1 MSDLLFR
8 RYLDR
13 LGPEGGFPCS
23 CGRVHRIR
31 TRHVLVGRR
40 VLEELPALLRE
51 RHGPRVRV
59 WLVSDQ
65 NTERAAGE
73 RCREL
78 LGRWPL
84 SGTTLPANPKP
95 NPTLE
100 LAAELRREAAG
111 SSPGLV
117 LAVGA
122 GVISDLGKK
131 VAHELGIPSWCVA
144 TAPSVDAFTSDHSV
158 FKSRASHQSI
168 SVTPSE
174 AVFCELPVLAAAPP
188 KLLLA
193 GLGDLLGKFV
203 AYLDWNL
210 SALLTGEYL
219 CAETVRIAR
228 ESALRPLEA
237 LEHGQGPGEALLPLT
252 DALLTTGFLM
262 QAMDC
267 SRPASSAEHTA
278 AHIWELA
285 GVVGNAEL
293 NLHGLL
299 VGLASRMVLEAYQV
313 FYDRLP
319 VLEANGSLQAR
330 LEALASEPPWER
342 QIEPELALFAEHIRN
357 EMSGA
362 ELGRKAL
369 ERRLQAYGR
378 ERERIAGLARQSLAD
393 LQRGVSALQA
403 IGYPF
408 TQASFGLSPAHAYLP
423 FSGIRFLRNRYN
435 TFWLMHELGEDQK
448 PLEALRALASSP

>member
-1 MSDLLFR
+1 MSDLLYR

-13 LGPEGGFPCS
+13 LDPEGGFLCS

-31 TRHVLVGRR
+31 TGQVLVGPR
-40 VLEELPALLRE
+40 VLEELPPLLRE
-51 RHGPRVRV
+51 RHGPRIRV
-59 WLVSDQ
+59 WLLSDQ

-84 SGTTLPANPKP
+84 SATVLPADPKP
-95 NPTLE
+95 KPTLE
-100 LAAELRREAAG
+100 LAEELRREASAT
-111 SSPGLV
+111 SPGLV

-168 SVTPSE
+168 PITPSE
-174 AVFCELPVLAAAPP
+174 AVFCELPVLAAAPRRMF
-188 KLLLA
+188 LS

-219 CAETVRIAR
+219 CPETVDIAR
-228 ESALRPLEA
+228 ESALRPLKA
-237 LEHGQGPGEALLPLT
+237 LEGGRGPEEVLLPLT

-262 QAMDC
+262 QAMDS
-267 SRPASSAEHTA
+267 SRPTSSAEHTA
-278 AHIWELA
+278 AHIWEMA

-299 VGLASRMVLEAYQV
+299 VGLASRMVLEAYRV

-319 VLEANGSLQAR
+319 ELEANGGIQAR
-330 LEALASEPPWER
+330 LQALSSEPSWER
-342 QIEPELALFAEHIRN
+342 QIGPELALFDEHIRS

-362 ELGRKAL
+362 ELGREAL
-369 ERRLQAYGR
+369 ERRLQAYAR
-378 ERERIAGLARQSLAD
+378 ERERIAELARQSLAD
-393 LQRGVSALQA
+393 LQRGVSLLQA
-403 IGYPF
+403 IGHPF
-408 TQASFGLSPAHAYLP
+408 NVATYGLSSASAYLP

-435 TFWLMHELGEDQK
+435 TFCLMHELGRERE
-448 PLEALRALASSP
+448 PLEALCALASTP

>member
-1 MSDLLFR
+1 MSDLLYR

-13 LGPEGGFPCS
+13 LDPQGAFPCS

-31 TRHVLVGRR
+31 TRRVLVGPR
-40 VLEELPALLRE
+40 VLEELPELLRE

-59 WLVSDQ
+59 WLLSDQ

-73 RCREL
+73 RCRRL

-84 SGTTLPANPKP
+84 SATVLPASPKP
-95 NPTLE
+95 RPTLE
-100 LAAELRREAAG
+100 LAEELRREASA

-158 FKSRASHQSI
+158 FKSTARHQNI
-168 SVTPSE
+168 PVTPSE
-174 AVFCELPVLAAAPP
+174 AVFCELPVLAAAPRR
-188 KLLLA
+188 LFLS
-193 GLGDLLGKFV
+193 GLGDLLGKLV

-210 SALLTGEYL
+210 SAQLTGEYL
-219 CAETVRIAR
+219 CPETVKIAR
-228 ESALRPLEA
+228 ESALRPLKA
-237 LEHGQGPGEALLPLT
+237 LEAGQGHGEALLPLT

-262 QAMDC
+262 QAVDS

-285 GVVGNAEL
+285 GVVGNEEL

-299 VGLASRMVLEAYQV
+299 VGLGSRMVLEAYRV

-319 VLEANGSLQAR
+319 VLEADGLQAR
-330 LEALASEPPWER
+330 LQALAAEPSWEL
-342 QIEPELALFAEHIRN
+342 QLDPELALFTEHIRN

-362 ELGRKAL
+362 DLGPKAM
-369 ERRLQAYGR
+369 ERHLQAYAR

-393 LQRGVSALQA
+393 LERAVSLLQA
-403 IGYPF
+403 IGCPF
-408 TQASFGLSPAHAYLP
+408 ALAPFGLSPSHAFLP
-423 FSGIRFLRNRYN
+423 FSGMRYLRNRYN
-435 TFWLMHELGEDQK
+435 TFWLMHELGRERE
-448 PLEALRALASSP
+448 PLEALRALASTR

>member
-13 LGPEGGFPCS
+13 LGPEGGFACS

-31 TRHVLVGRR
+31 TRHVLVGPR

-59 WLVSDQ
+59 WLLSDQ

-78 LGRWPL
+78 LGPWPL
-84 SGTTLPANPKP
+84 SGTVLPASPKP
-95 NPTLE
+95 KPTLE

-131 VAHELGIPSWCVA
+131 VAHELGVPSWCVA

-168 SVTPSE
+168 PITPSE

-188 KLLLA
+188 KLMLA
-193 GLGDLLGKFV
+193 GLGDLLGKFL
-203 AYLDWNL
+203 ACLDWNL

-228 ESALRPLEA
+228 ESALRPLQA
-237 LEHGQGPGEALLPLT
+237 LGAGRGLGEALLPLA

-262 QAMDC
+262 QAMDS

-293 NLHGLL
+293 DLHGLL
-299 VGLASRMVLEAYQV
+299 VGLASRMVLVAYRV

-319 VLEANGSLQAR
+319 ELEVNGGLQAR

-342 QIEPELALFAEHIRN
+342 QIGPELALFAEHIRN
-357 EMSGA
+357 EMSAA
-362 ELGRKAL
+362 ELGREAIQ
-369 ERRLQAYGR
+369 RRLTAYGR
-378 ERERIAGLARQSLAD
+378 ERERIGELARQSLAD
-393 LQRGVSALQA
+393 LRLGESVLQA
-403 IGYPF
+403 AGYPF
-408 TQASFGLSPAHAYLP
+408 APESFGLSPAHAYLP
-423 FSGIRFLRNRYN
+423 FAGMRFLRNRYN
-435 TFWLMHELGEDQK
+435 TFWLMHELGQDRE
-448 PLEALRALASSP
+448 PLASLRALVSSP

>member
-1 MSDLLFR
+1 MSELLYR

-13 LGPEGGFPCS
+13 LDPEGAFPCS

-31 TRHVLVGRR
+31 TRRVLVGPR
-40 VLEELPALLRE
+40 VLEELPALLQE
-51 RHGPRVRV
+51 KHGPRVPI
-59 WLVSDQ
+59 WLLSDQ
-65 NTERAAGE
+65 NTERAAGA

-84 SGTTLPANPKP
+84 SAKVLPASPKP
-95 NPTLE
+95 KPTLE
-100 LAAELRREAAG
+100 LAEELRREAAA

-131 VAHELGIPSWCVA
+131 VAHELGIPSWCVV

-158 FKSRASHQSI
+158 FKSTARHQNI
-168 SVTPSE
+168 PVTPSE
-174 AVFCELPVLAAAPP
+174 AVFCELPVLAAAPRW
-188 KLLLA
+188 LFLS

-203 AYLDWNL
+203 ACLDWNL

-219 CAETVRIAR
+219 CPETVDIAR
-228 ESALRPLEA
+228 ESALRSLEA
-237 LEHGQGPGEALLPLT
+237 LKAGQDREALLPLI

-262 QAMDC
+262 QAMDS
-267 SRPASSAEHTA
+267 SRATSSAEHTA

-285 GVVGNAEL
+285 GVVGNEEL

-299 VGLASRMVLEAYQV
+299 VGLASRMVLEAYRL

-319 VLEANGSLQAR
+319 VLEAEGLQAR
-330 LEALASEPPWER
+330 LQALASEPPWER
-342 QIEPELALFAEHIRN
+342 QLAPELALFTEHIRS

-362 ELGRKAL
+362 DLGPKAL
-369 ERRLQAYGR
+369 ERHLQAYAR
-378 ERERIAGLARQSLAD
+378 QRERIAGLARQSLPD
-393 LQRGVSALQA
+393 LERGVSLLQA

-408 TQASFGLSPAHAYLP
+408 TLAPFALSPSHALLP
-423 FSGIRFLRNRYN
+423 FSGMRFLRNRYS
-435 TFWLMHELGEDQK
+435 TFWLMHELGRERE
-448 PLEALRALASSP
+448 PLEALRVLASTR

>member
-1 MSDLLFR
+1 MSDLLYR

-13 LGPEGGFPCS
+13 LDPEGGFLCS

-31 TRHVLVGRR
+31 TRQVLVGPR
-40 VLEELPALLRE
+40 VLEELPALLGDM
-51 RHGPRVRV
+51 HGPRVRV
-59 WLVSDQ
+59 WLLSDQ

-73 RCREL
+73 RCRKL

-84 SGTTLPANPKP
+84 SATVLPASPKP
-95 NPTLE
+95 KPMLE
-100 LAAELRREAAG
+100 LAEELRREASAF
-111 SSPGLV
+111 SPGLV

-158 FKSRASHQSI
+158 FKSRTSHQSI
-168 SVTPSE
+168 PITPSE
-174 AVFCELPVLAAAPP
+174 AVFCELPVLAAAPRRMF
-188 KLLLA
+188 LS

-219 CAETVRIAR
+219 CPETVSIAR

-237 LEHGQGPGEALLPLT
+237 LEAGQGPGEALLPLT

-262 QAMDC
+262 QAMDS
-267 SRPASSAEHTA
+267 SRPTSSAEHTA

-285 GVVGNAEL
+285 GVVGNDEL

-299 VGLASRMVLEAYQV
+299 VGLGSRMVLEAYRV

-319 VLEANGSLQAR
+319 VLEASGDIRAR
-330 LEALASEPPWER
+330 LEALGSEPPWER
-342 QIEPELALFAEHIRN
+342 QIGPELALFTEHIRN
-357 EMSGA
+357 EMLGA
-362 ELGRKAL
+362 ELGRAAL

-378 ERERIAGLARQSLAD
+378 ERERIAELARQSLAD

-408 TQASFGLSPAHAYLP
+408 TVATYGLSSPHAFLP

-435 TFWLMHELGEDQK
+435 TFWLMHELGWERE
-448 PLEALRALASSP
+448 PLEALRTLASTL